1 MKIYWI
7 VLDVALASARA
18 TASYC
23 NKTNGPPM
31 GSGHFPDEN
40 DKKFVH
46 FKHIKKYTTPTG
58 HPYNPIRATMI
69 PLSHTLEGNRFQ
81 P

>member
-1 MKIYWI
+1 MQNF
-7 VLDVALASARA
+7 ASFLGYFPVKLCPTMPLMQAF
-18 TASYC
+18 TGFINYC

-46 FKHIKKYTTPTG
+46 FKHIKK
-58 HPYNPIRATMI
+58 
-69 PLSHTLEGNRFQ
+69 
-81 P
+81 